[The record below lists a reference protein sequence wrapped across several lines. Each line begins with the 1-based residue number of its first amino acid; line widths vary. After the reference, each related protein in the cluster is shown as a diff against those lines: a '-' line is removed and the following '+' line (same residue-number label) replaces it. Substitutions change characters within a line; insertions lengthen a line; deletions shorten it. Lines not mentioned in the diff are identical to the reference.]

1 MLWPTTSDTVPLSI
15 LSKSKS
21 ITFLT
26 ESTGGEL
33 EQKGSDSIQAYRYA
47 LMTRDKIVSI
57 EDIKAYCQMVMKDE
71 LKSIKVNRGTIIS
84 DKPKEGFVKT
94 IDVSI
99 IAQNYA
105 FYGKSYWDSQ
115 ATVLMNNIKMRAIDG
130 VIYRVKIEEDSTVEI

>member
-1 MLWPTTSDTVPLSI
+1 
-15 LSKSKS
+15 
-21 ITFLT
+21 
-26 ESTGGEL
+26 
-33 EQKGSDSIQAYRYA
+33 
-47 LMTRDKIVSI
+47 MTRDKIVSI

-71 LKSIKVNRGTIIS
+71 LKSIKVSRGTIIS

-99 IAQNYA
+99 VAQNYA